1 MELKLHV
8 GYEQILQLVRQLP
21 FREKQELTHELEKEL
36 QAEEP
41 LTKGEMPELSD
52 LYTFLLSGPT
62 MSDEQFNAFQELRK
76 NFQQWIER

>member
-21 FREKQELTHELEKEL
+21 FREKQQLTYELEKEL
-36 QAEEP
+36 QDEEP
-41 LTKGEMPELSD
+41 LTKGGSPESSD

-76 NFQQWIER
+76 NFQRWIER